1 MKCKFGAGVGNFTGK
16 KKTAGREFNCR
27 PVVGFPVDQR
37 FRQSMLRCCVVCSLA
52 LSPWRVI
59 STVVKTLAGT
69 FRTVMMLN
77 RRPTS
82 SLNRSLIV
90 TIVVLLLCV
99 VQNTATAADKIRVA
113 FSAVAPTQGVL
124 WVADVGG
131 LLSKNGLIAEIIYTR
146 AAIETLIAG
155 EVEFGQMTGSLMFSA
170 RLQGADPVMLA
181 GVQDILNDRLVVR
194 PNINSVEDLKG
205 KRVGVFRFGSASHLR
220 LLNVLPRYG
229 LGDRDVTFLQV
240 GDTPERLIAL
250 HGGSIDATLISPPDH
265 FQALRAGMKIL
276 LNLRDLNVPYQ
287 GTGLVT
293 TQRLLARNRDLA
305 RRFLKAF
312 VEAIY
317 MVRTN
322 PTVSKRA
329 LAKYRQTKEE
339 KQLEDAYQTLREIV
353 KPKPYPSVEGFKTII
368 KDASDQT
375 PAAKTANPK
384 DFIDT
389 SLLEELDRAG
399 FIDGLYR

>member
-1 MKCKFGAGVGNFTGK
+1 MPCGK
-16 KKTAGREFNCR
+16 AIYRIK
-27 PVVGFPVDQR
+27 P
-37 FRQSMLRCCVVCSLA
+37 L
-52 LSPWRVI
+52 
-59 STVVKTLAGT
+59 
-69 FRTVMMLN
+69 
-77 RRPTS
+77 
-82 SLNRSLIV
+82 LIV
-90 TIVVLLLCV
+90 VIGTVFLCV
-99 VQNTATAADKIRVA
+99 CHEPAAGADKIRVA

-131 LLSKNGLIAEIIYTR
+131 LLNKNGFSAEIIYTR
-146 AAIETLIAG
+146 AAIETLVAG
-155 EVEFGQMTGSLMFSA
+155 EVDFAQMTGALMSSA

-220 LLNVLPRYG
+220 MLNVLPRYG
-229 LGDRDVTFLQV
+229 MGERDITFLQV

-250 HGGSIDATLISPPDH
+250 HGGSIDATLLAPPDH
-265 FQALRAGMKIL
+265 FEALRLGMKIL

-293 TQRLLARNRDLA
+293 TQRLLGRNRDLA

-312 VEAIY
+312 VEGIY
-317 MVRTN
+317 LVRTN

-329 LAKYRQTKEE
+329 LAKYRQTKDE
-339 KQLEDAYQTLREIV
+339 KQIEDAYLTLREIV
-353 KPKPYPSVEGFKTII
+353 KPKPYPSIDGFKTII
-368 KDASDQT
+368 KDAIDRI

-389 SLLEELDRAG
+389 SLLEELDRSG
-399 FIDGLYR
+399 YIDGLYR